1 MSYKQ
6 KQTHNQKDQL
16 NFWAT
21 IGQLFL
27 SGFTYNDKLL
37 HYNIP
42 VTIIKVLHSIRLI

>member
-6 KQTHNQKDQL
+6 KQTLNQKDQL

-27 SGFTYNDKLL
+27 SG
-37 HYNIP
+37 I
-42 VTIIKVLHSIRLI
+42 